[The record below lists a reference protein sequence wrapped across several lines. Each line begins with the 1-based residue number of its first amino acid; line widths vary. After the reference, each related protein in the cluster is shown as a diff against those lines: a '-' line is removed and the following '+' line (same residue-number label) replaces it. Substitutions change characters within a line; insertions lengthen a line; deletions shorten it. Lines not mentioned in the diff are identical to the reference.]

1 MIRIDIHDM
10 IYSKKKF
17 SENKGKFNKEITNVN
32 LRHNNIGATGAT
44 SLVEAFKVNSKIT
57 KGESLLK

>member
-1 MIRIDIHDM
+1 MIWYIV
-10 IYSKKKF
+10 KKKF
-17 SENKGKFNKEITNVN
+17 SENKGKFNKVITNVN

-44 SLVEAFKVNSKIT
+44 SLLVEAFKVNSKIT